1 MTELSEKDYK
11 LLKSLEHG
19 ARSRSELGGSDPEI
33 AARLT
38 RLLELGF
45 VVPDVDLDMIRETR
59 FELTAEGRAYIRD
72 HKDETRK
79 KRINFVTKDVT
90 LPVVLGAVGAV
101 LTIIITIL
109 LTGRPPQP

>member
-1 MTELSEKDYK
+1 MSDFSDRDYK

-38 RLLELGF
+38 RLLELGL
-45 VVPDVDLDMIRETR
+45 VVSDVDLDMIHETG

-72 HKDETRK
+72 HKDETK
-79 KRINFVTKDVT
+79 KKHFNG
-90 LPVVLGAVGAV
+90 VVLV
-101 LTIIITIL
+101 IIIPIIL
-109 LTGRPPQP
+109 LIIGAFFTGLFDSIYA